1 VRRSRVADKC
11 VGMSTPGGGAMDAA
25 RARAIVCDDDALT
38 RSVISSL
45 VEERG
50 GQVIA
55 EADRA
60 FEAIDLIDRFGAD
73 LVVLDMSLAGG
84 SGIDVLHHLRE
95 VRGGEAQVVIFTAFW
110 DAARDLRGAGVRVVE
125 KPSFDDLEQALD
137 AALADLGTP
146 TVDRDRRREVR
157 TMWAAIR
164 SASGLDDA
172 ADFYRAVAS
181 AEPGD
186 VLIGV
191 PVADVEV
198 DAVARAVRK
207 LVREQDR
214 MTVRD
219 ATLVLLLVG
228 GADDGAAAAL
238 RRLAETHPASAHE
251 ARVCVIDSEIDP
263 VTALDLAT
271 GRRAV

>member
-1 VRRSRVADKC
+1 MRC
-11 VGMSTPGGGAMDAA
+11 
-25 RARAIVCDDDALT
+25 T

-60 FEAIDLIDRFGAD
+60 FEAIDLIDRFGAN

-84 SGIDVLHHLRE
+84 SGIEVVHHVRE
-95 VRGGEAQVVIFTAFW
+95 VRGAEAQVVIFTAFW

-125 KPSFDDLEQALD
+125 KPSFEDLEKALD
-137 AALADLGTP
+137 AALADLGSP
-146 TVDRDRRREVR
+146 AVDRERRREVR

-164 SASGLDDA
+164 STSGLDDA

-186 VLIGV
+186 ALIGV
-191 PVADVEV
+191 PVADVDV
-198 DAVARAVRK
+198 DEVARAVRK
-207 LVREQDR
+207 LVRDQDR

-238 RRLAETHPASAHE
+238 RRLADTHPASAHM
-251 ARVCVIDSEIDP
+251 ARVYVVDADVDP
-263 VTALDLAT
+263 ATALDVVT